1 MAFNMEKKTLENYQE
16 LNLAHNHLS
25 AKLYVENDE
34 TLIKVSPFFSIDK
47 FQYLEQLPEHENIIK
62 PEETGIIINENK
74 RLSCYRMKYLKD
86 AKTFL
91 ELYKENISYE
101 QKIFSINELFSAL
114 KFLHNYIILGDIH
127 SSNILVSSNHAF
139 ITDLDNAEDI
149 NKKIKFIDCKYF
161 LTILKYFESTKYT
174 DITKLYIECLGFIL
188 GYNFSNAIRILGYTE
203 FYKVIKSYPL
213 PKEIQNFLKMSRNPN
228 NLKKLGDE
236 AYNIEQ
242 FMNEEILTLKRLL
255 KSFSDY

>member
-1 MAFNMEKKTLENYQE
+1 MAFIMDKKTLENYQE

-25 AKLYVENDE
+25 TKLYVENDE
-34 TLIKVSPFFSIDK
+34 TLIKLSPTFNLNK
-47 FQYLEQLPEHENIIK
+47 FKYLEKLPEHENVIK
-62 PEETGIIINENK
+62 PKESGIVTDNNK
-74 RLSCYRMKYLKD
+74 KQSCYRMKYLKG

-101 QKIFSINELFSAL
+101 QKMFYINELFSTL
-114 KFLHNYIILGDIH
+114 KFLHNYIVLGDIH

-149 NKKIKFIDCKYF
+149 NKKIKFIDCKYY
-161 LTILKYFESTKYT
+161 LTILKYFEGTKYT

-188 GYNFSNAIRILGYTE
+188 GYNFSNAIGILGYKE
-203 FYKVIKSYPL
+203 FYKVIKSYHL
-213 PKEIQNFLKMSRNPN
+213 PKEIENFLKISHNPH
-228 NLKKLGDE
+228 NLKQLGDE

-242 FMNEEILTLKRLL
+242 FMNEEILSLKRIL